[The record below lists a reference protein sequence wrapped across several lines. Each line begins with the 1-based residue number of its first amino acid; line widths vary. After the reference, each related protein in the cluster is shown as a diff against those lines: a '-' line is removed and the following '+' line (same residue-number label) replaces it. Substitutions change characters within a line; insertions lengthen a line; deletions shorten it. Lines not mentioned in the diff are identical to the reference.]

1 MTDKLGYC
9 SEHLCKAVVYMAA
22 SDGTS
27 QEKLRGMAA
36 NTGFGSIAE
45 DDFPSSTLSKTA
57 PQGLRKP
64 THFRSCDYVNNC
76 GTTVGLSRLVH
87 DFTHRVSCGPCPT
100 NNSILVE
107 AVEVG

>member
-36 NTGFGSIAE
+36 NTGFESIAE
-45 DDFPSSTLSKTA
+45 DDFPRGPNAVAILNSDIIELLTDIHLKLTSFS
-57 PQGLRKP
+57 LR
-64 THFRSCDYVNNC
+64 
-76 GTTVGLSRLVH
+76 
-87 DFTHRVSCGPCPT
+87 GPRRPKLQRA
-100 NNSILVE
+100 NLL
-107 AVEVG
+107 AL